1 MDWCA
6 GGRVV
11 PNVVISG
18 FMDGIALLI
27 WQDQVRLVFFGT
39 STRGAL
45 AGPLEIN
52 LLLVSSQLKACCRLG
67 EKFREWLRL
76 STRVLGRRSAG
87 RWG

>member
-1 MDWCA
+1 M
-6 GGRVV
+6 

-52 LLLVSSQLKACCRLG
+52 LLLVRPLRLKACCRL
-67 EKFREWLRL
+67 REAVWEW
-76 STRVLGRRSAG
+76 SKA
-87 RWG
+87 

>member
-1 MDWCA
+1 M
-6 GGRVV
+6 

-52 LLLVSSQLKACCRLG
+52 LLLV
-67 EKFREWLRL
+67 
-76 STRVLGRRSAG
+76 RSAPRRVVG
-87 RWG
+87 WLGKTFWAWSKA

>member
-1 MDWCA
+1 M
-6 GGRVV
+6 

-52 LLLVSSQLKACCRLG
+52 LLLVSSQPQGLLSAEENVLG
-67 EKFREWLRL
+67 VGSRL
-76 STRVLGRRSAG
+76 STRMLGCRSAG